1 MYFQGYHFLCLLC
14 TVVKHYFK
22 TKYEVQR
29 HLQDQHSGIGHQC
42 TGCGLLFNRKNLKHK
57 CREEHPD
64 FVFVNRQSG
73 AQGEVARE
81 TLMNFIKKEQDSHWM
96 YVSAEDE
103 PESPIPTGPRSMVV
117 KLNDPMVQPNPR
129 KEKKGRK
136 VPSPVPLDNYED
148 DIQLEEPPRKVQK
161 MSIQSLLEDLECSP
175 CTSEDTPAKTKDKE
189 TMHEKESRNGKVTE
203 KTKETKK
210 LKEHVLKEKGNLTE
224 KENEKDEQEKGSDK
238 KKDDR
243 KEKETSKGK
252 RSENDKET
260 ENVTEDVRKVK
271 RNDKKKDSGK
281 EKETE
286 KGKQNEKE
294 TENVPKDKR
303 SDKKRDSGKEK
314 ETEKGKQNENKNENV
329 PKDKG
334 NDKKKESEKEKETE
348 KGKGKEKE
356 NETDKENEKNDREK
370 GSDKKKDDR
379 KEKGHEKGKGK
390 RSENDKE
397 TVKANKSVNEK
408 KTDKERTVKANKSVN
423 EKTTD
428 KEGKNENDKEQIDK
442 EKKMDK
448 KETMKEN
455 VEENEVNKEN
465 ETEIEG
471 KKSNDSDGEPITID
485 NETSTEKDSDGNETE
500 TKTKHVISIKE
511 YESRRKNIQT
521 INSDNISVEEPFP
534 LDNIMV
540 EMVKTYSM
548 PTCLTPIRETTP
560 EPQSPPPPSPITD
573 DEETL
578 RAVASISVVE
588 NETFVYCSNGTDMA
602 DDNVLSELGE
612 EIIAD
617 EIIEAVVTESV
628 KNNVEKEI
636 VRKEEKKQ
644 RRAEKRKRKAEKAVE
659 KNLERESTDAEVRK
673 KIKRD
678 EMLAYLKA
686 SQDNRVLL
694 NIGGTRFE
702 TSESTLKQ
710 DPESLF
716 FLLFSK
722 DTPNRDN
729 YFIDRD
735 PAHFRLILNYLRC
748 GCSLPSESV
757 LPRELRYLLEVKSEC
772 EFYNL
777 QGLKD
782 IVETRLRRF
791 SEPGFPN

>member
-103 PESPIPTGPRSMVV
+103 PESPIPTGPRSVVV

-189 TMHEKESRNGKVTE
+189 NMHEKENKNGKVTE
-203 KTKETKK
+203 KTKGTKK

-224 KENEKDEQEKGSDK
+224 KENEEDDQEKGSDK

-286 KGKQNEKE
+286 KGQQNEKE
-294 TENVPKDKR
+294 TKNVPKDKR
-303 SDKKRDSGKEK
+303 SDKK
-314 ETEKGKQNENKNENV
+314 KN
-329 PKDKG
+329 
-334 NDKKKESEKEKETE
+334 SEKEKETE
-348 KGKGKEKE
+348 KGKRKEKE

-370 GSDKKKDDR
+370 ESDKKKDDR

-390 RSENDKE
+390 RSEND
-397 TVKANKSVNEK
+397 NEK
-408 KTDKERTVKANKSVN
+408 
-423 EKTTD
+423 EK
-428 KEGKNENDKEQIDK
+428 IDK

-448 KETMKEN
+448 KETIEEN

-471 KKSNDSDGEPITID
+471 KKSNDSDDELITID
-485 NETSTEKDSDGNETE
+485 NETSKGKDSENMDISYGNETE
-500 TKTKHVISIKE
+500 TKTKHVITMKE

-782 IVETRLRRF
+782 IVDTRLRRF

>member
-1 MYFQGYHFLCLLC
+1 
-14 TVVKHYFK
+14 
-22 TKYEVQR
+22 
-29 HLQDQHSGIGHQC
+29 
-42 TGCGLLFNRKNLKHK
+42 
-57 CREEHPD
+57 
-64 FVFVNRQSG
+64 
-73 AQGEVARE
+73 
-81 TLMNFIKKEQDSHWM
+81 
-96 YVSAEDE
+96 
-103 PESPIPTGPRSMVV
+103 
-117 KLNDPMVQPNPR
+117 
-129 KEKKGRK
+129 
-136 VPSPVPLDNYED
+136 
-148 DIQLEEPPRKVQK
+148 
-161 MSIQSLLEDLECSP
+161 
-175 CTSEDTPAKTKDKE
+175 
-189 TMHEKESRNGKVTE
+189 
-203 KTKETKK
+203 
-210 LKEHVLKEKGNLTE
+210 
-224 KENEKDEQEKGSDK
+224 
-238 KKDDR
+238 
-243 KEKETSKGK
+243 
-252 RSENDKET
+252 
-260 ENVTEDVRKVK
+260 
-271 RNDKKKDSGK
+271 
-281 EKETE
+281 
-286 KGKQNEKE
+286 
-294 TENVPKDKR
+294 
-303 SDKKRDSGKEK
+303 
-314 ETEKGKQNENKNENV
+314 
-329 PKDKG
+329 
-334 NDKKKESEKEKETE
+334 
-348 KGKGKEKE
+348 
-356 NETDKENEKNDREK
+356 
-370 GSDKKKDDR
+370 
-379 KEKGHEKGKGK
+379 
-390 RSENDKE
+390 
-397 TVKANKSVNEK
+397 
-408 KTDKERTVKANKSVN
+408 
-423 EKTTD
+423 
-428 KEGKNENDKEQIDK
+428 
-442 EKKMDK
+442 
-448 KETMKEN
+448 MKEN

-471 KKSNDSDGEPITID
+471 KKSNDSDGELITID

-500 TKTKHVISIKE
+500 TKTKRVISIKE

-521 INSDNISVEEPFP
+521 INSDNVSVEEPFP
-534 LDNIMV
+534 LDNIIV

-588 NETFVYCSNGTDMA
+588 NEMFVYCSNGTDMG
-602 DDNVLSELGE
+602 DDVLSELEE
-612 EIIAD
+612 EIISD

-628 KNNVEKEI
+628 RNNVEKEI

-659 KNLERESTDAEVRK
+659 RNLERESTDAEVQK

-782 IVETRLRRF
+782 IVDTRLRRF

>member
-81 TLMNFIKKEQDSHWM
+81 TLMNFIKREQDSHWM

-103 PESPIPTGPRSMVV
+103 QESPIPTGPRSMVV

-161 MSIQSLLEDLECSP
+161 MSIQSLLDDLQCSP

-189 TMHEKESRNGKVTE
+189 NMHEKESRNGKVTE

-224 KENEKDEQEKGSDK
+224 KENEKDEQEKESDK

-260 ENVTEDVRKVK
+260 ENVT
-271 RNDKKKDSGK
+271 
-281 EKETE
+281 
-286 KGKQNEKE
+286 
-294 TENVPKDKR
+294 KDKR

-329 PKDKG
+329 PKDKR
-334 NDKKKESEKEKETE
+334 NDKKKDSEKEKETE
-348 KGKGKEKE
+348 KGKRKEKE

-370 GSDKKKDDR
+370 ESDKKKDDR

-390 RSENDKE
+390 RSENDKG
-397 TVKANKSVNEK
+397 
-408 KTDKERTVKANKSVN
+408 TVKANKSVN
-423 EKTTD
+423 EKTKD
-428 KEGKNENDKEQIDK
+428 KEGKNENDKEKIDK

-540 EMVKTYSM
+540 EMVNTYSM
-548 PTCLTPIRETTP
+548 PSCLTPIRETTP
-560 EPQSPPPPSPITD
+560 EPQSPPPPSPMTD

-578 RAVASISVVE
+578 RAVASISFVE

-602 DDNVLSELGE
+602 DDVLGELGE
-612 EIIAD
+612 EIISE

-644 RRAEKRKRKAEKAVE
+644 RKAEKRKRKAEKAVE
-659 KNLERESTDAEVRK
+659 RNLERESTDAEIQK

>member
-14 TVVKHYFK
+14 TVVKNTFK

-73 AQGEVARE
+73 AQGDVARE
-81 TLMNFIKKEQDSHWM
+81 TLMNFIKREQDSHWM
-96 YVSAEDE
+96 FVSSEDE
-103 PESPIPTGPRSMVV
+103 PESPIPTGRRSVV
-117 KLNDPMVQPNPR
+117 VIPNDPMVQPNPR
-129 KEKKGRK
+129 KEKKVRK

-148 DIQLEEPPRKVQK
+148 DIQLVEPPRKVQK

-175 CTSEDTPAKTKDKE
+175 CTSEDTPTKTRDKE
-189 TMHEKESRNGKVTE
+189 NMHKKENKNGKVTE
-203 KTKETKK
+203 KTKGTKK

-224 KENEKDEQEKGSDK
+224 KENEEDDQEKGSDK

-286 KGKQNEKE
+286 KGQQNEKETENVTKDKRSDKKRDSGKEKETEKGKQNEKE
-294 TENVPKDKR
+294 TKNVPKDKR
-303 SDKKRDSGKEK
+303 SDKKKDSGKEK

-329 PKDKG
+329 PKDKR
-334 NDKKKESEKEKETE
+334 NDKKKDSEKEKETE
-348 KGKGKEKE
+348 KGKRKEKE

-370 GSDKKKDDR
+370 ESDKKKDDR

-390 RSENDKE
+390 RSEND
-397 TVKANKSVNEK
+397 NEK
-408 KTDKERTVKANKSVN
+408 
-423 EKTTD
+423 EK
-428 KEGKNENDKEQIDK
+428 IDK

-448 KETMKEN
+448 KETLKEN

-471 KKSNDSDGEPITID
+471 KKSNDSDDELITID
-485 NETSTEKDSDGNETE
+485 NETSKGKDSENMDISYGNETE
-500 TKTKHVISIKE
+500 TKTKHVITMKE
-511 YESRRKNIQT
+511 YERRRENVQT
-521 INSDNISVEEPFP
+521 INSDKASVQEPLP
-534 LDNIMV
+534 LDNIMA
-540 EMVKTYSM
+540 EMIETYTM
-548 PTCLTPIRETTP
+548 PSCLTPIRETTP
-560 EPQSPPPPSPITD
+560 EPQSPPPPSPMTD

-578 RAVASISVVE
+578 RAVASISFVE

-602 DDNVLSELGE
+602 DDVLGELGE

-644 RRAEKRKRKAEKAVE
+644 RKAEKRKRKAEKAVE
-659 KNLERESTDAEVRK
+659 RNLERESMDAEVQK

-686 SQDNRVLL
+686 SQDNRVML

-710 DPESLF
+710 EPESLF

-748 GCSLPSESV
+748 GFSLPSESV

-782 IVETRLRRF
+782 IVDTRLRRF